1 MEGII
6 PDPTMLRTQS
16 NRKPVFGR
24 QSAYDNEQ
32 SKYKT
37 TIYRAAMLSAVMC
50 SSHLANWRPFAPGT
64 TNEAPWE
71 EVEAC
76 DLGTRERLIIDQ

>member
-1 MEGII
+1 M
-6 PDPTMLRTQS
+6 TMNNLSIKLQFTAQR
-16 NRKPVFGR
+16 R
-24 QSAYDNEQ
+24 Y
-32 SKYKT
+32 
-37 TIYRAAMLSAVMC
+37 AMLGAVTC
-50 SSHLANWRPFAPGT
+50 SSHLANWRPVAPGT